1 MTETQE
7 KDTAA
12 PTQNVDEGYIA
23 ATEAP
28 QTDQREKWWFQDGGL
43 LRLYFLIFIAV
54 LSSATNGYDGSM
66 MNGLQTLTYWQH
78 CASISFLGGL
88 SANLLFL

>member
-12 PTQNVDEGYIA
+12 STQHIDEEYVT
-23 ATEAP
+23 ATEPPAP
-28 QTDQREKWWFQDGGL
+28 DQRGKWWFQDGGL

-66 MNGLQTLTYWQH
+66 MNGLQTLTYWQD
-78 CASISFLGGL
+78 CASISMLPL
-88 SANLLFL
+88 VIC